1 MKLRNKFANLFFL
14 AIVVLNTQCKKNELD
29 FNKYNNGI
37 RPEVL
42 TPLAT
47 TQVKAWEILKQS
59 DIIKYDPDGL
69 IHLKFKQDSV
79 FQLSADSILKDIHLK
94 PSTVKYS
101 MGEISVPNINE
112 TSDITIFSLF
122 PSTDPTTIAIF
133 RSKHGTND
141 IFPAMTSTSTSS
153 TSLAQNSNY
162 ENLKISKGF
171 LKFSII
177 NNLPTDI
184 NEIQIK
190 IVDNL
195 PTPHDLGTV
204 KIMNIAP
211 GNTGSDSIDLAGKT
225 LSNSL
230 SYILPVTDVAQS
242 SSAVMIDTTDNIQFN
257 VSANNLRCIGG
268 RAIIP
273 NQTIDSQSLVLDL
286 SDPSN
291 DVRLKNI
298 LFSTGIVKITTES
311 KFAKDVTLNVN
322 FPDATKNQIPL
333 APFSINATAKNTVN
347 NNIDFSNVN
356 LFLGAGLSK
365 NHNILRANVSTNI
378 KTSTSMVDFD
388 SSDFIMITIDPASAE
403 FVYLDGYLGSKTFN
417 IDINDLDVSQLAEL
431 GKGIKI
437 ENPMMNVYVDNS
449 FGVPIM
455 VKLDISSIDDK
466 NQSLPMNVD
475 TIKFPFPTI
484 AEKGQM
490 KSQTFPINKS
500 NSNIVN
506 CLGMPATKFNIV
518 GKAVM
523 NPYGF
528 KGYTDHIVKTS
539 SINVGFDA
547 DIPMTFTAKDF
558 ELTDSI
564 DVNDALQNKTD
575 FAFLE
580 LKIKTTNG
588 FPMGGTIDLIFAD
601 QNYTKIDSLKDVTLL
616 LSGEPDANGRV
627 IKSTENM
634 SSILLNRSQ
643 LIKLNDQKCKYI
655 LIKTKFN
662 TYNSGNTPV
671 SIYTDCKLDISI
683 AFRGKTV

>member
-1 MKLRNKFANLFFL
+1 M
-14 AIVVLNTQCKKNELD
+14 
-29 FNKYNNGI
+29 
-37 RPEVL
+37 
-42 TPLAT
+42 
-47 TQVKAWEILKQS
+47 
-59 DIIKYDPDGL
+59 
-69 IHLKFKQDSV
+69 
-79 FQLSADSILKDIHLK
+79 
-94 PSTVKYS
+94 
-101 MGEISVPNINE
+101 
-112 TSDITIFSLF
+112 
-122 PSTDPTTIAIF
+122 
-133 RSKHGTND
+133 
-141 IFPAMTSTSTSS
+141 
-153 TSLAQNSNY
+153 
-162 ENLKISKGF
+162 
-171 LKFSII
+171 
-177 NNLPTDI
+177 
-184 NEIQIK
+184 
-190 IVDNL
+190 
-195 PTPHDLGTV
+195 V

-242 SSAVMIDTTDNIQFN
+242 SSAVLIDTTDNIQFKVTATN
-257 VSANNLRCIGG
+257 MRCIGG

-273 NQTIDSQSLVLDL
+273 AQTIGSQNLVLDL

-291 DVRLKNI
+291 DSRLRNI
-298 LFSTGIVKITTES
+298 LFGSANVPVTTES
-311 KFAKDVTLNVN
+311 KFPNDVTLSVN
-322 FPDATKNQIPL
+322 FPDATKSSVAL
-333 APFSINATAKNTVN
+333 APININAIAKNTVN
-347 NNIDFSNVN
+347 NNIDFSNSN
-356 LFLGAGLSK
+356 LFLGADASK
-365 NHNILRANVSTNI
+365 EYNILRATVATNI
-378 KTSTSMVDFD
+378 KASVGLVDFD
-388 SSDFIMITIDPASAE
+388 SSDFIKITIDPASAE
-403 FVYLDGYLGSKTFN
+403 FAYLDGYLGSKTFN

-475 TIKFPFPTI
+475 TMKFPFPTI

-539 SINVGFDA
+539 NINVGFDA

-575 FAFLE
+575 FSFLE
-580 LKIKTTNG
+580 LKIKTKNG